1 MKKGSQT
8 TIVRAIGISFLEL
21 IQRFPTEMDVI
32 DYFLHI
38 KYPKGVRCSH
48 CDSKKVVHRKTTP
61 RKFQCNSCNNSFSI
75 FKSSIFKDSKLDLRK
90 WLYVIHLVIN
100 AKKGISACQVH
111 REIRG
116 SYKTSW
122 RMVHQIRKAMGQ
134 VTTQNVFKAIFEIDE
149 AYVPAGPKIKQK
161 SKRGRGSFKT
171 PIVGVYNREKDRIY
185 ATVAL
190 PNKLGQKL
198 TGKQLLTILEKVAT
212 KNSTIMTDEFKSYNL
227 LDKKGYEHQKVN
239 HSQHQYAFNGI
250 HVNNVEAFWSI
261 FKRGL
266 VGSFHHVSGKYLQAY
281 IDEFTFRFNNR
292 KNEDIFY
299 KLLERSL
306 LE

>member
-1 MKKGSQT
+1 MGKGSQS

-21 IQRFPTEMDVI
+21 MERFPTEMDVI

-38 KYPKGVRCSH
+38 KYPKGVRCPH
-48 CDSKKVVHRKTTP
+48 CDSKRVVHRKETP

-75 FKSSIFKDSKLDLRK
+75 FKSSIFKDSKLDIRK
-90 WLYVIHLVIN
+90 WLYVIHLVVN

-122 RMVHQIRKAMGQ
+122 RMVHQIRKAMDQ
-134 VTTQNVFKAIFEIDE
+134 ITTKNAFKAIFEIDE
-149 AYVPAGPKIKQK
+149 AYVPAGPKIKLK

-171 PIVGVYNREKDRIY
+171 AIVGVYNREDDRIY

-198 TGKQLLTILEKVAT
+198 TGKQLISILDKVAT
-212 KNSTIMTDEFKSYNL
+212 KNSIIMTDEFRGYNL
-227 LDKKGYEHQKVN
+227 LKKKGYKHKKIN
-239 HSQHQYAFNGI
+239 HSQKQYAFNGI

-292 KNEDIFY
+292 KNKKIFY
-299 KLLERSL
+299 DLLERSL

>member
-1 MKKGSQT
+1 
-8 TIVRAIGISFLEL
+8 
-21 IQRFPTEMDVI
+21 MDVI

-48 CDSKKVVHRKTTP
+48 CDSKRVVHRKETP

-75 FKSSIFKDSKLDLRK
+75 FKSSIFKDSKLDFRK
-90 WLYVIHLVIN
+90 WLYVIHLVVN

-134 VTTQNVFKAIFEIDE
+134 ITTKNAFKAIFEIDE
-149 AYVPAGPKIKQK
+149 VYVPAGPKIKIK

-171 PIVGVYNREKDRIY
+171 AIVGVYNREDDRIY

-198 TGKQLLTILEKVAT
+198 TGKQLISILDKVAT
-212 KNSTIMTDEFKSYNL
+212 KNSIIMTDEFRGYNL
-227 LDKKGYEHQKVN
+227 LRKKGYKHKKIN
-239 HSQHQYAFNGI
+239 HSQKQYAFNGI

-292 KNEDIFY
+292 KNKKIFY
-299 KLLERSL
+299 DLLERSL

>member
-1 MKKGSQT
+1 MSKGSQT

-21 IQRFPTEMDVI
+21 MERYPTEMDVI
-32 DYFLHI
+32 DYFLNI
-38 KYPKGVRCSH
+38 KYPKGVRCPH
-48 CDSKKVVHRKTTP
+48 CDSKKVVHRKETP
-61 RKFQCNSCNNSFSI
+61 RKFQCNSCNNSFSL
-75 FKSSIFKDSKLDLRK
+75 FKSSIFKNSKVNLRK
-90 WLYVIHLVIN
+90 WLFVTHLVIN

-122 RMVHQIRKAMGQ
+122 RMVHQIRKAMAQ
-134 VTTQNVFKAIFEIDE
+134 VTTKNAVKAIFEIDE
-149 AYVPAGPKIKQK
+149 TYVQAGPKIKLK
-161 SKRGRGSFKT
+161 SKRGRGTFKT

-190 PNKLGQKL
+190 PNKIGQKL
-198 TGKQLLTILEKVAT
+198 TGKQLLNILEKVAT
-212 KNSTIMTDEFKSYNL
+212 KDSTIMTDEFRGYNIL
-227 LDKKGYEHQKVN
+227 NRRGYEHQRIN
-239 HSQHQYAFNGI
+239 HSKYQYSFNGI
-250 HVNNVEAFWSI
+250 NVNTVEGFWSI

-292 KNEDIFY
+292 KNKDIFY
-299 KLLERSL
+299 DLLERSL